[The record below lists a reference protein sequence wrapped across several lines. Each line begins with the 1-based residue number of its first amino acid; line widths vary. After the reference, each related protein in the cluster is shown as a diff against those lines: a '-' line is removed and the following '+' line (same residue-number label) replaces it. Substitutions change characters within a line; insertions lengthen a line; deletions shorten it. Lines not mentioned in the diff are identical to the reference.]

1 MPITYTNRKGVTYI
15 LCAIKTKRGNTRYV
29 FTREPKGEPLNAIPE
44 GWEIRESVNGI
55 VSLARTREQV
65 IRTDELATV
74 QAAIASHPRSEDY
87 RAAVKAD
94 TILVYE
100 RVGPSAD
107 DLVEALGQWVSAD
120 RVRKAHAQLAQGA
133 NYEPVMRFIL
143 LDETDR
149 HFTVERMSY
158 SGRGGWRDLYTISAA
173 PIDELADRLIAT
185 LGTDAF
191 YDLH

>member
-1 MPITYTNRKGVTYI
+1 
-15 LCAIKTKRGNTRYV
+15 
-29 FTREPKGEPLNAIPE
+29 
-44 GWEIRESVNGI
+44 
-55 VSLARTREQV
+55 
-65 IRTDELATV
+65 
-74 QAAIASHPRSEDY
+74 
-87 RAAVKAD
+87 
-94 TILVYE
+94 
-100 RVGPSAD
+100 
-107 DLVEALGQWVSAD
+107 
-120 RVRKAHAQLAQGA
+120 
-133 NYEPVMRFIL
+133 MRFIL